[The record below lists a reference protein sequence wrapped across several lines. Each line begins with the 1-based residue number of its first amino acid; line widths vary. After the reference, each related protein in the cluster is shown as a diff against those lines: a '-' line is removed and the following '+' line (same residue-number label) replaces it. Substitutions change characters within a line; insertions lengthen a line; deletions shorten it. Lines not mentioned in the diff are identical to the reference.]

1 DILKI
6 KIKNVHLGD
15 LIYDTY
21 IRENNLLTIDIN
33 HKLFKKFI
41 YDVVK
46 LFFYW
51 ENYFQ
56 KNQVT
61 SVLATHSVY
70 LAALPL
76 RVAMKH
82 KTKVFCVNFD
92 KIYRLTNRRPL
103 IFGNFEDYPSMF
115 TNLTNKEQ
123 KAGLALAKFQLNKR
137 FRGDKDIL
145 YEISKPVSDGLY
157 LKSKKKKNR
166 ILEKNENFKILIAA
180 HDFNDAP
187 HVHKD
192 LIFEDMFEWLN
203 FLGRK
208 SLNNSRYDWYI
219 KLHPSDY
226 DANKNKFKYFLSKYK
241 KFKLLPK
248 NVSHNQLINDGIN
261 CVLTCYG
268 SIGHEYP
275 FFRIPVINAGHNP
288 HIGYNFNFHPKT
300 KKDYENL
307 IDKIESLRVN
317 KKYIN
322 EIYQFYMV
330 RYFLDYNLFPDIR
343 NRNSLNNIEI
353 FETFFLRYDKKN
365 IEKIIDDYNGFIYSN
380 ERRLIS
386 NKQLKIKTI

>member
-1 DILKI
+1 
-6 KIKNVHLGD
+6 
-15 LIYDTY
+15 
-21 IRENNLLTIDIN
+21 
-33 HKLFKKFI
+33 
-41 YDVVK
+41 
-46 LFFYW
+46 
-51 ENYFQ
+51 
-56 KNQVT
+56 
-61 SVLATHSVY
+61 
-70 LAALPL
+70 
-76 RVAMKH
+76 
-82 KTKVFCVNFD
+82 
-92 KIYRLTNRRPL
+92 
-103 IFGNFEDYPSMF
+103 
-115 TNLTNKEQ
+115 
-123 KAGLALAKFQLNKR
+123 
-137 FRGDKDIL
+137 
-145 YEISKPVSDGLY
+145 
-157 LKSKKKKNR
+157 
-166 ILEKNENFKILIAA
+166 
-180 HDFNDAP
+180 
-187 HVHKD
+187 
-192 LIFEDMFEWLN
+192 MFEWLN

-317 KKYIN
+317 KKYNN

-343 NRNSLNNIEI
+343 NTNSLNNIEI